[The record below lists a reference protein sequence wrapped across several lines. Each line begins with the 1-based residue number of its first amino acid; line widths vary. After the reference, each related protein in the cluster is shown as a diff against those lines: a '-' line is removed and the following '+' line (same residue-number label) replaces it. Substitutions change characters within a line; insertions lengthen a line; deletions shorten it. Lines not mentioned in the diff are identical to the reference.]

1 MQRTERRNP
10 GRGLSALA
18 LPRRAFDGQRTHWTA
33 AGGRSACGGQAP
45 AHVAQRGRRGPE
57 AACSCKIAFAGM
69 NVLEGA
75 EELRLRALLAH
86 GVLNDGLKLSKI
98 VELNLAGV
106 QR

>member
-1 MQRTERRNP
+1 
-10 GRGLSALA
+10 
-18 LPRRAFDGQRTHWTA
+18 
-33 AGGRSACGGQAP
+33 
-45 AHVAQRGRRGPE
+45 
-57 AACSCKIAFAGM
+57 M